1 MSDAT
6 DASDDATEPRS
17 TNPAHPLDHILGTVA
32 TVRVLRELAQGGEY
46 APPHLA
52 VKTNTS
58 RPAVREALIRL
69 TANGIV
75 EHVGQG
81 RNLLYR
87 LVDDHPLARRII
99 KLFRAEEKEY
109 ARS

>member
-1 MSDAT
+1 MADTPNEPAKSTPSD
-6 DASDDATEPRS
+6 S
-17 TNPAHPLDHILGTVA
+17 AHPLDHIFGTAA
-32 TVRVLRELAQGGEY
+32 TVRVLRELARGGEY

-52 VKTNTS
+52 AKTNTS
-58 RPAVREALIRL
+58 RPAIREALIRL
-69 TANGIV
+69 TTIGIV

-87 LVDDHPLARRII
+87 LVDDHPLARRIT
-99 KLFRAEEKEY
+99 KLFRAETKEY